1 VDLRITPEPD
11 DRDAVVAAVEAL
23 LARDELP
30 PAYRSA
36 WWALGV
42 RENVGA
48 DELQGET
55 GLPRITPGATRA

>member
-1 VDLRITPEPD
+1 VDVRITPEPD

-55 GLPRITPGATRA
+55 GLRRSTPGATRA

>member
-55 GLPRITPGATRA
+55 GLPRSTPGATRA